1 MPAKKPHLDIDLI
14 RSAAATRWPE
24 IIAHICGFDREL
36 LDGNHHPCPKCG
48 GHDRFRLI
56 DPAAGSLLCNQ
67 CFREKNG
74 DGFAAIQW
82 ACNLDF
88 ITAAAK
94 IGEYLNI
101 EPSTNG
107 HHHGRHKAKAD
118 PAEHLQFLE
127 WNEAHQQLVALW
139 CGLWKQP
146 ITPAGLLAAHAR
158 IAMYRQDHKVIAIP
172 VWGEKLN
179 SNGANPVGW
188 CLYSITGGSLPK
200 WSKGKDGKPA
210 TEWVKIKLT
219 RGSQPGLMGP
229 VERLAADSTTANT
242 TPPTTIWKLEGPSDM
257 LAMLSLADLP
267 PDVIPITN
275 ANGAGEKPANWMLE
289 LFRDKQSLICHDAD
303 VPGQNGAIGYTDR
316 QQKFRPGW
324 AQQIATTAT
333 RVSNVHLPFPVSET
347 HGNDLRDFLNLGKTY
362 LDLLTLIDPEQTIKA
377 VAGATQVSEADDD
390 PHRLA
395 RINLQNYAASRGG
408 RTLRYWRD
416 EWYVW
421 RETHY
426 RKITEKE
433 LRAKIAQSCKEEF
446 DRINIER
453 LEAHKNSH
461 SDDTPPLCRKVTH
474 ALASNVLLA
483 TAGMTVLSSAVDPMT
498 WLPTRERKKYLAMR
512 NGILDI
518 EALLAGAEEEDCIQ
532 RHSPDWFSTVCL
544 PYDFDIAAT
553 CPTWEAFL
561 ERNLE
566 ADAERIHL
574 LQEWAGYLLL
584 PDTGYQRF
592 LVLEGEGAN
601 GKSVY
606 CAAIEAMLGI
616 ANVSHVPLEVFG
628 EKFELTS
635 TLDRLCNICGDAGEI
650 DKVAEG
656 HLKAFTAGNPMS
668 FGRKYL
674 EPVERVPTARLMLA
688 VNNRPRFSD
697 RSDGIWRRMLL
708 VPWRIQIPVG
718 QRTPNMDKPWWWEQS
733 GELPGILLWA
743 IKGLARL
750 TANGQFT
757 TSVLCEEAL
766 GDYRTEMN
774 PARRFLQDNVAEK
787 MGGRLQCSQ
796 MYKHYVTWSREN
808 GHHPLAE
815 QQFGREVSRSF
826 RNCKRHRTGNGKD
839 RYYFYEHISYSV
851 EQIGNESVEDG
862 ELFS

>member
-1 MPAKKPHLDIDLI
+1 MAGKKTHLDIDLI
-14 RSAAATRWPE
+14 RQAAATRWPE
-24 IIAHICGFDREL
+24 IIAHICGFDPEL
-36 LDGNHHPCPKCG
+36 LDGRHHPCPKCG
-48 GHDRFRLI
+48 GTDRFRMI
-56 DPAAGSLLCNQ
+56 DQAAGSLLCNA

-82 ACNLDF
+82 ACDIDF
-88 ITAAAK
+88 ITAAGK
-94 IGEYLNI
+94 IGDYLGI
-101 EPSTNG
+101 APSTNG
-107 HHHGRHKAKAD
+107 HHKRGKSSAD
-118 PAEHLQFLE
+118 PAEHLKFIP
-127 WNEAHQQLVALW
+127 WNDSLAALW
-139 CGLWKQP
+139 CLKKPP
-146 ITPAGLLAAHAR
+146 ITPAALQAAHAR
-158 IAMYRQDHKVIAIP
+158 MAYYFDYTVIALP
-172 VWGEKLN
+172 VWGEKLMGDAEHP
-179 SNGANPVGW
+179 SAPVGW
-188 CLYSITGGSLPK
+188 CIYNITGGTLPK
-200 WSKGKDGKPA
+200 WAKGKNNEA
-210 TEWVKIKLT
+210 TKEYVKVKLT
-219 RGSQPGLMGP
+219 RGSQPGLMGQ
-229 VERLAADSTTANT
+229 VERLSDTLY
-242 TPPTTIWKLEGPSDM
+242 IWKLEGPSD
-257 LAMLSLADLP
+257 LLGMLSLPDLDP
-267 PDVIPITN
+267 SHLPITN
-275 ANGAGEKPANWMLE
+275 ANGAGEKPAQWMLE
-289 LFRDKQSLICHDAD
+289 LFREHKAIICHDAD
-303 VPGQNGAIGYTDR
+303 VPGQNGAMGYTDR
-316 QQKFRPGW
+316 SGKFRPGW
-324 AQQIATTAT
+324 AQQIAATASK
-333 RVSNVHLPFPVSET
+333 VCNIALPFPISET
-347 HGNDLRDFLNLGKTY
+347 HGSDLRDFLNLGKKFI
-362 LDLLTLIDPEQTIKA
+362 DLVQLIDTDQIIKP
-377 VAGATQVSEADDD
+377 VPGAGATQVSEADDD

-395 RINLQNYAASRGG
+395 RVNLQNYAASRGG

-421 RETHY
+421 RETNY

-433 LRAKIAQSCKEEF
+433 LRAKIAQSCKDEF

-453 LEAHKNSH
+453 LDAYKSSR
-461 SDDTPPLCRKVTH
+461 SDDTPPECRKVTH

-483 TAGMTVLSSAVDPMT
+483 TAGMTVLSSAVEPMT
-498 WLPTRERKKYLAMR
+498 WLPTRERKQYLAMR

-518 EALLAGAEEEDCIQ
+518 QALLGGAEEEECIQ
-532 RHSPDWFSTVCL
+532 KHSPDWFSTVCL

-553 CPTWEAFL
+553 CPKWEAFL
-561 ERNLE
+561 DRNLE
-566 ADAERIHL
+566 GDAERIHL

-616 ANVSHVPLEVFG
+616 SNVSHVPLEVFG

-688 VNNRPRFSD
+688 VNNRPCFSD

-718 QRTPNMDKPWWWEQS
+718 ERTPNMDKPWWWEQS

-750 TANGQFT
+750 TAAGQFT
-757 TSVLCEEAL
+757 TSALCEEAL

-774 PARRFLQDNVAEK
+774 PARRFLQDNLQERITHRIK
-787 MGGRLQCSQ
+787 CSDLYRL
-796 MYKHYVTWSREN
+796 YVQWSKDH

-815 QQFGREVSRSF
+815 GKFGREVFRSF
-826 RNCKRHRTGNGKD
+826 RKCAKQRAGTGKD
-839 RYYFYEHISYSV
+839 RYYFYEHISFAV
-851 EQIGNESVEDG
+851 EQIGNESVADDTQ
-862 ELFS
+862 LF